1 MTVFAITSL
10 AGSPGATTTAVGWA
24 LHGPRPTLLVE
35 ADLTGGSPILAGP
48 FRGSRPH
55 TTSLT
60 ALALR
65 PESMS
70 LIDHIWSQAVPLPER
85 TDRKVLPGIAESPQ
99 GRTLD
104 AVWAPLAAAL
114 RRISEGGGYD
124 VIVDAGRYTHGTSAA
139 PLLTAADVVVVAC
152 WAHLPG
158 IHVTSVELG
167 RLRAGLGE
175 VGDTTKVV
183 VLPVTPAAQGY
194 SAREIAPRM
203 APCPVLP
210 ELPWA
215 PTAATA
221 IHQGAPLPTLKRR
234 RAQREVASYGRALE
248 QDLTAAR
255 KHATSYAEQIGPA
268 A

>member
-1 MTVFAITSL
+1 MTVFALTSL
-10 AGSPGATTTAVGWA
+10 TGSPGVTTTAVGWA
-24 LHGPRPTLLVE
+24 LDGPNPALLIE
-35 ADLTGGSPILAGP
+35 ADLTGGSPVLAGA
-48 FRGSRPH
+48 FRGSLPH

-70 LIDHIWSQAVPLPER
+70 LIDHIWSQAVPMPER

-99 GRTLD
+99 GRTLG
-104 AVWAPLAAAL
+104 AVWAPLGAAL
-114 RRISEGGGYD
+114 RRISDDGGYD
-124 VIVDAGRYTHGTSAA
+124 VIVDVGRYAPGSATTA
-139 PLLTAADVVVVAC
+139 LLTAADVVVVAC

-194 SAREIAPRM
+194 SAKEIAPRM
-203 APCPVLP
+203 APSPVLP

-215 PTAATA
+215 PVAAAA

-234 RAQREVASYGRALE
+234 RAQREVTRYGRALE

-255 KHATSYAEQIGPA
+255 EHATSYAEQIGPA